1 MKKLEAK
8 CEIDVE
14 FYDLDPMNVVWH
26 GNYVKYLE
34 KARCDLLEKIGY
46 TYDDMKK
53 DNSAY
58 PVAKMELKFIK
69 PALFRQKLLV
79 KTEIESV
86 EPSLNI
92 NYTIT
97 DKKTGEKL
105 LKAKTMQIR
114 VAIDSMESVYE
125 AHAEFLKKIEE
136 FGGQKS

>member
-1 MKKLEAK
+1 
-8 CEIDVE
+8 
-14 FYDLDPMNVVWH
+14 
-26 GNYVKYLE
+26 
-34 KARCDLLEKIGY
+34 
-46 TYDDMKK
+46 MKK

-125 AHAEFLKKIEE
+125 APAEFLKKIEE

>member
-125 AHAEFLKKIEE
+125 APAEFLKKIEE